1 MAEGYTRTKAGNIG
15 GQQVAAG
22 REDLPE
28 LDKDR
33 PQVLQGQAQAPH
45 HGSKTSSSMV
55 FLKALAPEIVLI
67 SRGHGNSFGH
77 PHPQVMAR
85 YQALGVQVLD
95 SAEQGAVKFRLGASA
110 KAESMRDQRRFWR
123 D

>member
-1 MAEGYTRTKAGNIG
+1 
-15 GQQVAAG
+15 
-22 REDLPE
+22 
-28 LDKDR
+28 
-33 PQVLQGQAQAPH
+33 
-45 HGSKTSSSMV
+45 MV

-85 YQALGVQVLD
+85 YLALGVQVLD
-95 SAEQGAVKFRLGASA
+95 SAEQGAVKFRLGASG